1 MRKTPIFVLAGFMA
15 VFEALIVALAPH
27 RIFADEAA
35 MPAKNGMAP
44 GRAERMVLVVD
55 RSHELGAAVCVTAIM
70 PCAMFTADV
79 PADVEK
85 RGAALLTL
93 SR

>member
-35 MPAKNGMAP
+35 MPVK
-44 GRAERMVLVVD
+44 ERYRNVD
-55 RSHELGAAVCVTAIM
+55 RRQRPH
-70 PCAMFTADV
+70 V
-79 PADVEK
+79 PHI
-85 RGAALLTL
+85 
-93 SR
+93 